1 MYCHSIDDLSVH
13 IHCSQVMAEQRQL
26 LDNDLSQDLVMED
39 VESMPEFDK
48 VLNETLRLHPPFF
61 QLARVTTKPTEYKG
75 YAIPPGRMVS
85 VSPGAAQRLPSLW
98 GERADEFDP
107 TRWEPDAIKEH
118 KKHAWIPFG
127 GGRHQCSGE
136 SARLHVC
143 ASCVPPD
150 TRAPTV

>member
-1 MYCHSIDDLSVH
+1 
-13 IHCSQVMAEQRQL
+13 MAEQRQL

-98 GERADEFDP
+98 GEKADEFDP

-150 TRAPTV
+150 PRAPTV